1 MKKYNLLQEQIL
13 QLKKEKNAVIVAHTY
28 QTKEIQEIADLV
40 GDSLQLSQF
49 CASDSSQLIVF
60 CGVHFMAE
68 SAKILSPLKTVLLP
82 DIHAGCPM
90 ADMAK
95 ASDLV
100 KFKKLYPEAKVV
112 CYINSTAEV
121 KAVSDI
127 CCTSSNAVDIVKSL
141 NAKQVIFVPDQNLGN
156 YVSTFVSE
164 TEFILWEG
172 YCHVH
177 HLLQAADIFDMKEAY
192 PNALVAM
199 HPECRKET
207 LEFADFIGSTKGII
221 DYVLGQEHD
230 EFIIATEQGII
241 DRINILDPTKKLY
254 LASECL
260 LCRNMKK
267 ITLEKVKEALENN
280 QYKIELEENIMNQAR
295 GSLVRMLEVSK

>member
-1 MKKYNLLQEQIL
+1 MKKYNLLQKQIL

-28 QTKEIQEIADLV
+28 QTKEVQEIADLV

-49 CASDSSQLIVF
+49 CASDTSQLIVF

-68 SAKILSPLKTVLLP
+68 SAKILSPQKTVLLP

-95 ASDLV
+95 ADDLV
-100 KFKKLYPEAKVV
+100 KLKERYPDAKVV

-127 CCTSSNAVDIVKSL
+127 CCTSSNAVNIVKSL
-141 NAKQVIFVPDQNLGN
+141 NAKQVIFVPDQNLGR
-156 YVSTFVSE
+156 YVSTFVPE
-164 TEFILWEG
+164 TQFILWEG
-172 YCHVH
+172 YCRVH
-177 HLLQAADIFDMKEAY
+177 HRLQSVDLFDMKEAH

-199 HPECRKET
+199 HPECREET
-207 LEFADFIGSTKGII
+207 LEFADFIGSTKAII
-221 DYVLGQEHD
+221 DYVLEQD
-230 EFIIATEQGII
+230 NNEFIIATEQGII
-241 DRINILDPTKKLY
+241 DRINILNPSKKLY

-260 LCRNMKK
+260 LCKNMKK
-267 ITLEKVKEALENN
+267 ITLKKVKEALEEN

-295 GSLVRMLEVSK
+295 GCLQRMLEVPK